1 MLELKMKN
9 NISYDRSFDIIYNQE
24 KEDSNDILNMYDMR
38 GLNEK

>member
-9 NISYDRSFDIIYNQE
+9 NISYDQSFDIIYNQE